1 MVSHFFVQ
9 NYAPITILLQPTT
22 QYSYTRT
29 HQNKQ
34 AFNMAVLVINCGSS
48 SLKFAV
54 FQNDETLIASG
65 KHERLVQDADAG
77 VSHAEAVEEV
87 LRECAQFDITC
98 VGHRVVHGGALY
110 HQPQLI
116 DDSVLSAI
124 EQYIPAA
131 PMHNPYSLAAIKAAQ
146 EALPS
151 VPQIA
156 VFDTSFHAA
165 MPRRASTYAIDYD
178 VAQKHGIRR
187 FGFHGI
193 SHEYAA
199 NVAATYL
206 ERPLDEL
213 RLITMHLGNGAS
225 ACAVE
230 FGCSTETSMG
240 NTPLEGLVMGTR
252 SGDVDAGVILNLLR
266 TGEYDADS
274 LNTLLNHESGLA
286 GLSGLGNDLREIE
299 TAAAA
304 GHDRARL
311 AINVFAHRAR
321 KYIGAYAAAMGGVDA
336 IAFTGGIGENSASM
350 RRRILQRLE
359 FLGVMVNED
368 TNQDAS
374 IKNDNDHAVISTN
387 NSRVDVIVVK
397 TNEELMIARDS
408 MRITNSTR
416 AGSLQAEKDSS
427 GETQETE
434 LPPIPIAV
442 SARHCHLTAET
453 FATLFGADASPT
465 PVKDLYQPG
474 QYACAEKVTLI
485 GPRNR
490 IENVRLLGPL
500 RSVDQV
506 EIARTDEFKLGV
518 DAPVRNSGQVKGSAA
533 ITLEGPAGTVHLKEG
548 LICARR
554 HIHMRVDDA
563 KLYGVKDK
571 EQVSVAVLGGERDL
585 IFGDVLVRVKDSYK
599 LEMHIDTD
607 EGNAAELTPGTGGS
621 LNPVDLDEASSI
633 DLQTETDDVYV
644 SVGLGMASK
653 I

>member
-1 MVSHFFVQ
+1 
-9 NYAPITILLQPTT
+9 
-22 QYSYTRT
+22 
-29 HQNKQ
+29 
-34 AFNMAVLVINCGSS
+34 MAVLVINCGSS

-54 FQNDETLIASG
+54 FDDDETLLKSG
-65 KHERLVQDADAG
+65 KHERLVEDADAG
-77 VSHAEAVEEV
+77 VSHAEAVSEV
-87 LRECAQFDITC
+87 LKQCREFDISC
-98 VGHRVVHGGALY
+98 VGHRVVHGGASY
-110 HQPQLI
+110 NQPQLI
-116 DDSVLSAI
+116 DDTVLDAI
-124 EQYIPAA
+124 EKCIPAA

-146 EALPS
+146 EVMPGI
-151 VPQIA
+151 PQVA
-156 VFDTSFHAA
+156 VFDTSFHAR
-165 MPRRASTYAIDYD
+165 MPRRASTYAIDFD
-178 VAQKHGIRR
+178 VAQKHGIKR

-199 NVAATYL
+199 NVAADYL
-206 ERPLDEL
+206 QRPLNEL

-230 FGCSTETSMG
+230 FGVSTETSMG

-252 SGDVDAGVILNLLR
+252 SGDVDAGVLLNLLR

-274 LNTLLNHESGLA
+274 LNTLLNKRSGLA
-286 GLSGLGNDLREIE
+286 GLSGISNDLREIE
-299 TAAAA
+299 TAAAD

-321 KYIGAYAAAMGGVDA
+321 KYIGAFAAAMGGVDA

-359 FLGVMVNED
+359 FLGVMINED
-368 TNQDAS
+368 ANDDAS
-374 IKNDNDHAVISTN
+374 IQNDNDHAVISTA
-387 NSRVDVIVVK
+387 NSRVDVVVVK
-397 TNEELMIARDS
+397 TNEELMIARE
-408 MRITNSTR
+408 STR
-416 AGSLQAEKDSS
+416 IALSD
-427 GETQETE
+427 TTETE

-453 FATLFGADASPT
+453 FANLFGKDATPT

-474 QYACAEKVTLI
+474 QYACAEKVTLV

-490 IENVRLLGPL
+490 IEGVRLLGPL

-518 DAPVRNSGQVKGSAA
+518 DAPIRNSGQVKGSAP
-533 ITLEGPAGTVHLKEG
+533 ITLEGPEGTVKLTEG

-554 HIHMRVDDA
+554 HIHMHSDDA
-563 KLYGVKDK
+563 ALYGVTDK
-571 EQVSVAVLGGERDL
+571 EEVSVALMGGERDL

-607 EGNAAELTPGTGGS
+607 EGNAAELNSDSVGVIDPI
-621 LNPVDLDEASSI
+621 DLDERGSSKEQGS
-633 DLQTETDDVYV
+633 DAHYQTVAT
-644 SVGLGMASK
+644 GK
-653 I
+653 IR